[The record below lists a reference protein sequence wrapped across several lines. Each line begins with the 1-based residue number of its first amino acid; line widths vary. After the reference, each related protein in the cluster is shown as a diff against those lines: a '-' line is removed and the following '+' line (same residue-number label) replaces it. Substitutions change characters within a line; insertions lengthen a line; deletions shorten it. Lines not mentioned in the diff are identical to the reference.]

1 MLQTS
6 TKFWQGQPFE
16 SNSRSRNCPEEV
28 GKIAAA
34 GLPKLRDFDNQGHGR
49 SNRYRYRSGAVS
61 YLRVSRSLVRFQD
74 SDQCHAIT
82 YSHVSSAENTSVV
95 HCLVPDV
102 QLKLLLHMYD
112 SNRKDHKFDLKK
124 ANKH

>member
-34 GLPKLRDFDNQGHGR
+34 GLPKLRDFDHQGHSR
-49 SNRYRYRSGAVS
+49 SNRYRKDTDLVQMVMIGCSFVSKGGISIFGEVSGFRAV
-61 YLRVSRSLVRFQD
+61 
-74 SDQCHAIT
+74 
-82 YSHVSSAENTSVV
+82 
-95 HCLVPDV
+95 
-102 QLKLLLHMYD
+102 
-112 SNRKDHKFDLKK
+112 
-124 ANKH
+124 